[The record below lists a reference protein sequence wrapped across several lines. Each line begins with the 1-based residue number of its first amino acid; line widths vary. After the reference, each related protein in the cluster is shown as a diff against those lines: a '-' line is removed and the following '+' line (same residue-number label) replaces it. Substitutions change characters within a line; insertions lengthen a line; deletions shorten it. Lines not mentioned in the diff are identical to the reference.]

1 MRSSVVAK
9 AKKKAPDQDA
19 NFVFRGTIK
28 QLNAANVKQAPV
40 SDRTAI
46 VTVNQVLDASA
57 NLKGYSGQDI
67 TVELS
72 SARHVTA
79 GERMIFH
86 TTSWLSGET
95 IAVKSLFEEPDKGA
109 EATTHDVDAAAKRDQ
124 RKTSEHFDDA
134 DLVISGKVI
143 EVRLPKDSSATS
155 KKTAG
160 GNQQATPVSEHDPK
174 WREALIE
181 VAEVHKGKSTKR
193 QVVVRFPS
201 STDVAWRRAPKF
213 EAGQQGYFMLH
224 KACASGGPRRSASKN
239 AKTAPDQTY
248 AVHDAHDFQSY
259 TEPGGIKSLI
269 ESDSVE
275 E

>member
-1 MRSSVVAK
+1 MVAK
-9 AKKKAPDQDA
+9 AKRKAPDQEA

-28 QLNAANVKQAPV
+28 QLKAVNVKQAPV

-46 VTVNQVLDASA
+46 VTVNQVLDAPA
-57 NLKGYSGQDI
+57 NLQGYTGQDI

-72 SARHVTA
+72 SARNVTS
-79 GERMIFH
+79 GERMILH

-109 EATTHDVDAAAKRDQ
+109 AATTHHVDAAAKRDQ

-143 EVRLPKDSSATS
+143 EVRLPKDSGATS
-155 KKTAG
+155 KKTAAA
-160 GNQQATPVSEHDPK
+160 GNQPLKPVSEHDPK

-181 VAEVHKGKSTKR
+181 VDQVHKGKPTKR
-193 QVVVRFPS
+193 RVVVRFPS

-213 EAGQQGYFMLH
+213 QAGQQGYFMLH
-224 KACASGGPRRSASKN
+224 KAGASTGPQGSASKK
-239 AKTAPDQTY
+239 AKPASDQTY
-248 AVHDAHDFQSY
+248 AVHEASDFQSY

-269 ESDSVE
+269 EPESE
-275 E
+275 

>member
-1 MRSSVVAK
+1 MVAK
-9 AKKKAPDQDA
+9 AKRKAPDQEA

-28 QLNAANVKQAPV
+28 QLKAVNVKQAAV

-46 VTVNQVLDASA
+46 VTVNQVLDAPA
-57 NLKGYSGQDI
+57 NLQGYTGQDI

-72 SARHVTA
+72 SARNVTS
-79 GERMIFH
+79 GEKMILH

-109 EATTHDVDAAAKRDQ
+109 AATTHHVDAAAKRDQ

-143 EVRLPKDSSATS
+143 EVRLPKDSGGTAR
-155 KKTAG
+155 KTAV
-160 GNQQATPVSEHDPK
+160 GNQPSKAVSEHDPK

-181 VAEVHKGKSTKR
+181 VDQVHKGKPTKR
-193 QVVVRFPS
+193 RVVVRFPS

-213 EAGQQGYFMLH
+213 QAGQQGYFMLH
-224 KACASGGPRRSASKN
+224 KAGASAGLRRSADKKAESVS
-239 AKTAPDQTY
+239 DQTY
-248 AVHDAHDFQSY
+248 AVHEASDFQAY

-269 ESDSVE
+269 EPESE
-275 E
+275 

>member
-1 MRSSVVAK
+1 MVAK
-9 AKKKAPDQDA
+9 AKRKAPDQEA

-28 QLNAANVKQAPV
+28 QPKAVNVKQAPV

-46 VTVNQVLDASA
+46 VIVDQVLDAPA
-57 NLKGYSGQDI
+57 NLHGYSGQDI

-72 SARHVTA
+72 SARKVTA

-109 EATTHDVDAAAKRDQ
+109 VAATHQLDAAAKRDQ

-143 EVRLPKDSSATS
+143 EVRLPKDSDARA
-155 KKTAG
+155 KKTAASE
-160 GNQQATPVSEHDPK
+160 NQQSTLVSEHDPK

-181 VAEVHKGKSTKR
+181 VAQVHKGKTTKR

-224 KACASGGPRRSASKN
+224 KAGALAGPRVSASKK
-239 AKTAPDQTY
+239 AKSASDQTY
-248 AVHDAHDFQSY
+248 AVRDAHDFQSY
-259 TEPGGIKSLI
+259 SESGGIKSLI
-269 ESDSVE
+269 ETDSVE